1 MSVTYPLDISGVNPS
16 NLVSG
21 ELHTVSGSQFR
32 DYFFIIPQF
41 APIFTDNF
49 SASITSN
56 GVTRPLVEHIDFS
69 FCLSY
74 VTGTRTTGKAMY
86 GGITLHNLEM
96 DGIITINGYQTIGG
110 DQVADRLHIL
120 NYLAEKAYNPR
131 TTVWDIV
138 TNVPNAFPPVPHYQ
152 DYDDFKGQEAVVEKL
167 EAIRVAIASNSSL
180 TSTKI
185 QEFLD
190 LYFAGTSTVYVRKT
204 GDGMTGPLVLY
215 ADPSLDA
222 HAATKKYVDDNTISR
237 TYVDSKLSE
246 YSKTV
251 EVTQGLNTKI
261 SRAGDT
267 MTGPLIIPQVPQ
279 QANHAASKA
288 YVDNALSTLAN
299 TYDEALL
306 QLSTNLT
313 SLQNGSASVA
323 LLNEKIDEV
332 MLVVNRIQ
340 LQRS

>member
-1 MSVTYPLDISGVNPS
+1 MSVTYPLDTSGVNPN
-16 NLVSG
+16 NLVTG

-32 DYFFIIPQF
+32 DYFFVVPQF
-41 APIFTDNF
+41 TPFFTDNF

-96 DGIITINGYQTIGG
+96 DGIITLNGYQTIGG
-110 DQVADRLHIL
+110 DQVADRLYIL

-131 TTVWDIV
+131 TTIWDII

-152 DYDDFKGQEAVVEKL
+152 DYDEFKGQEAVVEKL
-167 EAIRVAIASNSSL
+167 EAIRAAIATNSSL
-180 TSTKI
+180 TSEKI

-190 LYFAGTSTVYVRKT
+190 LYFAGTSTVYVRKA

-222 HAATKKYVDDNTISR
+222 HAATKKYVDDHTVST
-237 TYVDSKLSE
+237 TYVNSRLSE
-246 YSKTV
+246 YPKTV
-251 EVTQGLNTKI
+251 EVVQALSDKI
-261 SRAGDT
+261 SRTGDT
-267 MTGPLIIPQVPQ
+267 MTGPLLIPETPQ
-279 QANHAASKA
+279 QAGHAASKA
-288 YVDNALSTLAN
+288 YVDNALSTLAGTYN
-299 TYDEALL
+299 TAIS
-306 QLSTNLT
+306 QLNMNVAA
-313 SLQNGSASVA
+313 LQNGAVSMTI
-323 LLNEKIDEV
+323 LNERLDEIMV
-332 MLVVNRIQ
+332 MFNRVQ

>member
-1 MSVTYPLDISGVNPS
+1 MPVTYPLDTSGVNPS
-16 NLVSG
+16 NLVTG

-56 GVTRPLVEHIDFS
+56 GVTRSLVEHIDFS

-74 VTGTRTTGKAMY
+74 ETGTRTTGKAMY

-131 TTVWDIV
+131 TTIWDIV
-138 TNVPNAFPPVPHYQ
+138 TNVPTAFPPVPHYQ

-190 LYFAGTSTVYVRKT
+190 LYFAGTSTFYVRKT
-204 GDGMTGPLVLY
+204 GDGMTGPLVLHG
-215 ADPSLDA
+215 DPSLDA
-222 HAATKKYVDDNTISR
+222 HAATKKYVDDHTVSPN
-237 TYVDSKLSE
+237 YVDSRLSE
-246 YSKTV
+246 YSKTS
-251 EVTQGLNTKI
+251 EMNQALDTKI

-267 MTGPLIIPQVPQ
+267 MVGPLVVPETPQ
-279 QANHAASKA
+279 QSGHATSKA
-288 YVDNALSTLAN
+288 YVDSALSALAA
-299 TYDEALL
+299 TYDQALL
-306 QLSTNLT
+306 QLSANLT
-313 SLQNGSASVA
+313 SLQNGSASIA
-323 LLNEKIDEV
+323 LLNQRVDEI
-332 MLVVNRIQ
+332 MLIVNRIQ